1 MKLEGITHTL
11 SAPCCSPCLGQDAV
25 FAQELLA
32 MRCFCLTQLLH
43 AIVEF
48 YRKLAH
54 LQVLHKE

>member
-1 MKLEGITHTL
+1 
-11 SAPCCSPCLGQDAV
+11 LGQDAV